1 MVCGVN
7 NLSYSERPGSLDG
20 AISTWLQNQSGGTL
34 RENAEKLTEAYRHG
48 RSSAHV
54 NLAAYLTARMPATY
68 AGVRR
73 VLDELATIAPNFA
86 PSSILDVGAG
96 PGTASWAAL
105 ARWPEIAQITMVEA
119 DPRFALLAGELAKQ
133 SDLPALSN
141 ATITKTRLNDDAT
154 KADLVIAAYVFAE
167 LEEKASTAAALKLW
181 QQSQHMLVIIEP
193 GTPRGFARIKAARAA
208 LIKEGAHIIGPCAHA
223 NACPMAGND
232 WCHFTQRLA
241 RSREHMHA
249 KAAHV
254 PFEDEPFSWIAVAR
268 KKYELPSARIVAPPV
283 TTKIGT
289 TFKLCGADGISN
301 RMIASRDKAAYK
313 VAKKLIWG
321 DGVYETVHRSSEEKS

>member
-20 AISTWLQNQSGGTL
+20 AIITWLQNQSGAAL

-48 RSSAHV
+48 RSSAHI

-68 AGVRR
+68 AAVRR
-73 VLDELATIAPNFA
+73 VLDEVAGIATNFEPN
-86 PSSILDVGAG
+86 SILDVGAG

-105 ARWPEIAQITMVEA
+105 ARWPEVAQITMVEA

-133 SDLPALSN
+133 SDLPALQS
-141 ATITKTRLNDDAT
+141 AKITKARLNDDAT

-193 GTPRGFARIKAARAA
+193 GTPRGFIRIRAARQAM
-208 LIKEGAHIIGPCAHA
+208 LREGAHIIGPCTHA
-223 NACPMAGND
+223 AACPMAGKD

-249 KAAHV
+249 KAANV
-254 PFEDEPFSWIAVAR
+254 PFEDEPFSWIAVGR
-268 KKYELPSARIVAPPV
+268 EKYDLPSARIVAPPV

-289 TFKLCGADGISN
+289 TFKLCSTDGISN
-301 RMIASRDKAAYK
+301 RMVASRDKPAYK
-313 VAKKLIWG
+313 QAKKLAWG
-321 DGVYETVHRSSEEKS
+321 DAFSTSLKE